1 MNALNIFFAD
11 LVHIVR
17 SYTRLSLSTN
27 MLVSILLVLY
37 QPGFCLSIHTLPH
50 VSNTISAHYAGRI
63 YMFWGAILR
72 LCNRVNTRGITSDS
86 VKLISN
92 RQHLLSVTAKV
103 SNQPFKQAGSFTQI
117 LFIALSRFTSGSINR
132 YFLLTK
138 VTCRCHQRICT
149 LEL

>member
-1 MNALNIFFAD
+1 
-11 LVHIVR
+11 
-17 SYTRLSLSTN
+17 
-27 MLVSILLVLY
+27 
-37 QPGFCLSIHTLPH
+37 
-50 VSNTISAHYAGRI
+50 
-63 YMFWGAILR
+63 MFWGAILR

-132 YFLLTK
+132 YFFCSLKSRVVATSAS
-138 VTCRCHQRICT
+138 VRWSC
-149 LEL
+149 EPN